1 MDAELRVRTCR
12 LIEQMRRQPEH
23 ACRLGLED
31 VSVFGGKQAESAA
44 GQGDRITGRPAGC
57 PRQKILSRVRTH
69 NAVTE
74 RERRGSARKA
84 AAAKGITPV

>member
-31 VSVFGGKQAESAA
+31 VSVCRAKQAKAPQVRA
-44 GQGDRITGRPAGC
+44 TGSPAGLRDVHDNNFFHASE
-57 PRQKILSRVRTH
+57 P
-69 NAVTE
+69 
-74 RERRGSARKA
+74 
-84 AAAKGITPV
+84 ITR

>member
-31 VSVFGGKQAESAA
+31 VSVFRAKQAKAP
-44 GQGDRITGRPAGC
+44 Q
-57 PRQKILSRVRTH
+57 VR
-69 NAVTE
+69 AVME